1 MGVFS
6 RLGDIINANLNSVL
20 EKAENPEKMIRLMIQ
35 EMEDTLVEVR
45 SSAAKCIAEKKE
57 RQRKLKRLQREQ
69 QEWRDKAEL
78 ALHKDREDLARAA
91 LREKANI
98 EQRIEGTQDETET
111 LDQQLQRFNDDI
123 GRLQAKLNDAK
134 QRQRALMMRE
144 QHATTQL
151 KARQNLHNEK
161 IEDLLLRFENA
172 ERRVED
178 IESRGEA
185 LERGRDHRTVS
196 DEIDELRND
205 DRVNAELEQ
214 LKARLRGGDRETHS
228 ND

>member
-35 EMEDTLVEVR
+35 EMEDTLVELR

-57 RQRKLKRLQREQ
+57 RQRKLKRLEREQ
-69 QEWRDKAEL
+69 QDWADKAEL
-78 ALHKDREDLARAA
+78 ALHKEREDLARAA
-91 LREKANI
+91 LREKANV
-98 EQRIEGTQDETET
+98 EQQVEGVNEEIET
-111 LDQQLQRFNDDI
+111 LDQQLQQFNDDI

-134 QRQRALMMRE
+134 QRQRSLVMR
-144 QHATTQL
+144 QQNATTQL

-161 IEDLLLRFENA
+161 IEDLLFRFENA

-185 LERGRDHRTVS
+185 LEMGRERRTVS

-205 DRVNAELEQ
+205 DHVDAELEQ
-214 LKARLRGGDRETHS
+214 LKARVRGSDREKHS

>member
-35 EMEDTLVEVR
+35 EMEDTLVELR

-69 QEWRDKAEL
+69 QEWSDKAEL

-98 EQRIEGTQDETET
+98 EQRIEGTKDDTET

-185 LERGRDHRTVS
+185 LEMGRDHHTVS

-214 LKARLRGGDRETHS
+214 LKARLRGGDQETHS

>member
-35 EMEDTLVEVR
+35 EMEDTLVELR

-69 QEWRDKAEL
+69 QEWSDKAEL

-98 EQRIEGTQDETET
+98 EQRIEGTKDDTET

-161 IEDLLLRFENA
+161 IEDLLLRFEIGTT
-172 ERRVED
+172 RRGHRVPGRGTGD
-178 IESRGEA
+178 GSRPPH
-185 LERGRDHRTVS
+185 RVRRDRRAAQRRPRQRRAGAAQSTP
-196 DEIDELRND
+196 
-205 DRVNAELEQ
+205 
-214 LKARLRGGDRETHS
+214 ARRRPGDAQQ
-228 ND
+228 